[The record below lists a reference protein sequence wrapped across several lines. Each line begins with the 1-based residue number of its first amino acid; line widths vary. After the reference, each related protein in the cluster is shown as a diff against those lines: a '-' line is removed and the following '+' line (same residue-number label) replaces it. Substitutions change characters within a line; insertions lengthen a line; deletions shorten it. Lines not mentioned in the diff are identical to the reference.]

1 LRGIANAGDGWSYLA
16 DNDGRLVHHRGSGW
30 VVTAA
35 WPFSD
40 RQLQRYWTQDRN
52 LCSLVRVGHF
62 EVSGSRYFGRTDTG
76 YVLRNADLDIDGIPY
91 HADNDGR
98 LTIHDPMI
106 ARAQGYASS
115 TDTLVLVDTTDHW
128 VSVFRGSQGNWR
140 LDRHMRCSTGA
151 PRTPTV
157 IGNFTVGIRGYSF
170 SGGNHTCYYYT
181 QCYKDYLFHSIVYHI
196 GTFRVLDERI
206 GYSVS
211 AGCVRLGIDNAKW
224 IHDTVPTGS
233 KVVTYR

>member
-1 LRGIANAGDGWSYLA
+1 M
-16 DNDGRLVHHRGSGW
+16 
-30 VVTAA
+30 
-35 WPFSD
+35 
-40 RQLQRYWTQDRN
+40 
-52 LCSLVRVGHF
+52 
-62 EVSGSRYFGRTDTG
+62 
-76 YVLRNADLDIDGIPY
+76 LRNADLDIDGIPY